1 MVCYAG
7 PRLGTESPS
16 DRGDRGKLSTEF
28 HIARRQLETHG
39 HVPPGLVP
47 GDIENSWRRSLKA
60 GLDPLAPPTDA
71 AVSLPELNERR
82 ARNRRISQLARPE
95 LELLFSQIAGTNFM
109 VAFADADGV
118 LLDTIADPDFKST
131 PTGRTIVPGSVW
143 KEEHRGTNA
152 LGLALA
158 TRKPAKVIGQE
169 HFFREHATVSCLAA
183 PIFDSRGRIVGLIDA
198 SSDITARQH
207 HTLALVK
214 LAATNIE
221 NRLFLEDHKSSIT
234 LSFHPRQEYLS
245 TMSVGLLAF
254 DLEGNLTGSNS
265 RAVAMLNGINLAENS
280 RFSDIFRNSFGE
292 LIHQLVDGRTVQL
305 EDWLGS
311 TVFAAGN
318 LARRG
323 DLVRR
328 IHQGTALS
336 PGRAQARAE
345 PATREAPVL
354 EDQLL
359 RRQIRLACNAARA
372 GLPVLIEGESGTG
385 KRTVAQEIHALV
397 HPRAPFLPIDCAAL
411 SAADFDNFPTDMPGF
426 RTIPAG
432 HGSPADAIRQF
443 LESGGTLH
451 FDEISRLPAQVHFA
465 LGRFLDDLSLRHD
478 RPTAAGCRAVV
489 FTTSRSAD
497 ALEAEGWL
505 ERDFVQRISGYRFTL
520 PRLEERSDFAK
531 ICQSIL
537 TGISSRHVLSKQA
550 IDQLGQRSWPG
561 NIRDLKRALQ
571 LVVANAK
578 HPVLRKEDLQCLQA
592 LPGDEISACPRCRGK
607 TLHEQ
612 RCRKIRKLL
621 HESGGNVSL
630 VARQLG
636 ISRTTVYAHL
646 NG

>member
-16 DRGDRGKLSTEF
+16 DRGDRGILSTEF

-47 GDIENSWRRSLKA
+47 GDIENSWRRSLRA

-109 VAFADADGV
+109 VAFADGDGV

-131 PTGRTIVPGSVW
+131 ATGRTIVPGTVW
-143 KEEHRGTNA
+143 KEDLRGTNA

-221 NRLFLEDHKSSIT
+221 NRLFLEDHGSSVV
-234 LSFHPRQEYLS
+234 LSFHPRQEYLN

-254 DLEGNLTGSNS
+254 DLEGRLRGCNS
-265 RAVAMLNGINLAENS
+265 RAVSMLNGIDLGKDCT
-280 RFSDIFRNSFGE
+280 FCDIFRNSFSD
-292 LIHQLVDGRTVQL
+292 LIHQVIRGKVVLL

-318 LARRG
+318 STQRGELA
-323 DLVRR
+323 RR
-328 IHQGTALS
+328 IHQGATLPLAS
-336 PGRAQARAE
+336 PAPQAA
-345 PATREAPVL
+345 PARPQTLVM

-359 RRQIRLACNAARA
+359 RRQIGLACNAARV
-372 GLPVLIEGESGTG
+372 GLPVVIEGESGTG
-385 KRTVAQEIHALV
+385 KRATAQEIHRRL
-397 HPRAPFLPIDCAAL
+397 HPQAPFLPVDCAAL
-411 SAADFDNFPTDMPGF
+411 TATDFELPPNRMTGFASRQIPADFLHRFT
-426 RTIPAG
+426 
-432 HGSPADAIRQF
+432 
-443 LESGGTLH
+443 ESGGTIL
-451 FDEISRLPAQVHFA
+451 FDEIVTLAAPLRPYLR
-465 LGRFLDDLSLRHD
+465 RFLEAVAELAA
-478 RPTAAGCRAVV
+478 RPDEGRIRAVV
-489 FTTSRSAD
+489 FSTTRP
-497 ALEAEGWL
+497 LEELRTEGVL
-505 ERDFVQRISGYRFTL
+505 ERGLLQAISGYRFEL
-520 PRLEERSDFAK
+520 PKLEERTDFAK
-531 ICQSIL
+531 ICQAL
-537 TGISSRHVLSKQA
+537 LADISEDHVLSKA
-550 IDQLGQRSWPG
+550 VIDQLRQRSWPD
-561 NIRDLKRALQ
+561 NIRDLRRALQ
-571 LVVANAK
+571 LMVANARR
-578 HPVLRKEDLQCLQA
+578 PVLRKDDLQCLQA
-592 LPGDEISACPRCRGK
+592 LPGEEISACPRCRGK
-607 TLHEQ
+607 ALREQ
-612 RCRKIRKLL
+612 RCRRIRKLL
-621 HESGGNVSL
+621 HEAGGNISL

-636 ISRTTVYAHL
+636 ISRTTIYAHL
-646 NG
+646 GN